1 MVVSVLNWVFIV
13 SKKGLLYFSGS
24 ARKISSLQG
33 KTVHWICAQFLSVCS
48 GFQTQIL
55 NHVGILSERSKKMKE
70 QKKNKKSILF
80 AESSNNSQNAQFGLV
95 MFNSSK
101 MSTTFLKFI
110 KNPPPL

>member
-48 GFQTQIL
+48 WIPDTNLESCWNFVGTIKENERAKEEQKEHPFC
-55 NHVGILSERSKKMKE
+55 GIL
-70 QKKNKKSILF
+70 
-80 AESSNNSQNAQFGLV
+80 
-95 MFNSSK
+95 
-101 MSTTFLKFI
+101 
-110 KNPPPL
+110 